1 LIKTLLRERIEL
13 EHYMTEAYSHIT
25 IRSIQASDA
34 EACGRIGYEAHS
46 AIAAAHNYPPEQPS
60 VEFSTGLI
68 NMKLNDP
75 NAWGA
80 LGESEGRIVGSIF
93 LNTFPPAPVAVIGP
107 LTVNPSAEG
116 RVGRE
121 LMIAALG
128 EARKRGFDQVRLVQS
143 PSHFRS
149 LALYTK
155 MGFNVREPLVLIQG
169 KSIGKI
175 LSAGDRRV
183 REANEDDLAECNK
196 QCVSVHGFA
205 REFELQ
211 HAIQHRIATV
221 VERGGHIVGYAAG
234 IGLLGHAVAE
244 TTDDLKDLISFAPAF
259 LGPGFWVPIRN
270 GDLLRWL
277 LSAGLRFGWPAN
289 LMTLGQYKEPSGAFL
304 PSIAF

>member
-1 LIKTLLRERIEL
+1 
-13 EHYMTEAYSHIT
+13 MTEASSHIT
-25 IRSIQASDA
+25 IRPLQPSDA
-34 EACGRIGYEAHS
+34 EACGRIGFEAHR
-46 AIAAAHNYPPEQPS
+46 AVAAAHNYPPEQPS

-68 NMKLNDP
+68 NMKLSDP
-75 NAWGA
+75 NAWEVV
-80 LGESEGRIVGSIF
+80 GESEGRIVGSIF

-116 RVGRE
+116 RIGRE

-128 EARKRGFDQVRLVQS
+128 EAKKRGFDRVRLVQS

-155 MGFNVREPLVLIQG
+155 MGFNVREPLVLMQG
-169 KSIGKI
+169 KPIGKI

-196 QCVSVHGFA
+196 LCVSIYGFS

-211 HAIQHRIATV
+211 HAIQQRIATV
-221 VERGGHIVGYAAG
+221 VERGGRTVGYAAG

-244 TTDDLKDLISFAPAF
+244 TTEDLKDLISFAPAI
-259 LGPGFWVPIRN
+259 LGSGFFVPIRN
-270 GDLLRWL
+270 GALLRWL
-277 LSAGLRFGWPAN
+277 LSAGLIIAWPAN
-289 LMTLGQYKEPSGAFL
+289 LMTSGQYKETSGAFL